1 MIYASRQT
9 DRHANRNTSRPS
21 QRRSK
26 KEHSVRIKWLYA
38 RVYIAQLQLCLYSE
52 NAAVSPATEYQ
63 RQLSPDSGVSTRDD
77 NGYLVPDDDD
87 APASPYTV
95 TLSSRPPSHD
105 IEEPT
110 TVADDDQR
118 TNLYLH
124 ILSVAGV
131 KVAGR

>member
-1 MIYASRQT
+1 M
-9 DRHANRNTSRPS
+9 H
-21 QRRSK
+21 
-26 KEHSVRIKWLYA
+26 
-38 RVYIAQLQLCLYSE
+38 VYIAQLQLCLYSE
-52 NAAVSPATEYQ
+52 NAAVSPSTEYQ

-77 NGYLVPDDDD
+77 NGYLVPDDG
-87 APASPYTV
+87 PASPYTV
-95 TLSSRPPSHD
+95 SSRPPSHD

>member
-1 MIYASRQT
+1 M
-9 DRHANRNTSRPS
+9 H
-21 QRRSK
+21 
-26 KEHSVRIKWLYA
+26 
-38 RVYIAQLQLCLYSE
+38 VYIAQLQLCLYSE
-52 NAAVSPATEYQ
+52 NAAVSPSTEYQ

-77 NGYLVPDDDD
+77 NGYLVPDNDDD
-87 APASPYTV
+87 GPSSPYTV
-95 TLSSRPPSHD
+95 ALSSLPPSHD